1 MQGFTSG
8 GTTTTP
14 PTTAADHQAD
24 HPTTTPPT
32 TKPTT
37 PPTTPPG
44 ATAWAPYTAYTVG
57 QVVTYHGKSYQ
68 CRQSHT
74 SLPGWEPPNVLAL
87 WLPL

>member
-1 MQGFTSG
+1 MTDS
-8 GTTTTP
+8 TP
-14 PTTAADHQAD
+14 DVV
-24 HPTTTPPT
+24 TTPPT

-37 PPTTPPG
+37 SPTTKPPTTPPTTTPPSG
-44 ATAWAPYTAYTVG
+44 TAWAAYTPYAVN
-57 QVVTYHGKSYQ
+57 QVVTYAGKSYK